1 MSDSEDDANEKQVK
15 IVILGDGSAGKTSIS
30 ERFSKDAFN
39 RDYNQT
45 LGIDYYLK
53 RINLTHSYN
62 VTLAVNDVGGQTLGG
77 DMLDKYIYGADI
89 VLLVYDI
96 TNLQSFENLEDWYST
111 VMKYCAGR
119 KPLFA
124 LVGNKSDLEHLR
136 AVKAEKHHQFA
147 KDHDMLAFFVSAKTG
162 ESIESLFRQVTAN
175 LMHIVLPKSDTDA
188 RSVITAT
195 IVRQEPQNSIPIK
208 PKSTQSNATRTSI
221 CSLH

>member
-15 IVILGDGSAGKTSIS
+15 IVILGDGSSGKTSIS

-77 DMLDKYIYGADI
+77 AMLDKYIYGADI

-147 KDHDMLAFFVSAKTG
+147 KDHDMLPFFVSAKTG
-162 ESIESLFRQVTAN
+162 ESIENLFRQVTAN
-175 LMHIVLPKSDTDA
+175 LMHVVLPKTDTDA
-188 RSVITAT
+188 RGIITAT
-195 IVRQEPQNSIPIK
+195 IIRQEPQNSAPIK
-208 PKSTQSNATRTSI
+208 PISSTTRTSI
-221 CSLH
+221 CSLQ